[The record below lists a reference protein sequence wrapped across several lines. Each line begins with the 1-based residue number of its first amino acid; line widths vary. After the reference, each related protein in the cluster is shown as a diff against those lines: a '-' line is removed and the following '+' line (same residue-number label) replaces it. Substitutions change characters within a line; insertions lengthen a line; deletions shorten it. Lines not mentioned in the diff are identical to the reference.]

1 MQHRV
6 VRLAAEFLE
15 GSAARS
21 PDKVALVAG
30 ATRLTYGAL
39 ESQANRVG
47 RCLRALG
54 VARGDRVLI
63 QGDNQLDTAAALFG
77 ALKADAVFSVVN
89 PQVKADKLAYILRD
103 SGATALVAEANA
115 APTWIDACQR
125 LAAAGQGPRAVLVLG
140 TQPEAI
146 ARAVAQAREAGLPQ
160 VFPLAEAAAAE
171 SEAPP
176 PRRGIDTDTAA
187 IIYTSGSTG
196 EPKGAML
203 SHRNVEFASWSVTT
217 LLENTPDDVI
227 LGVVPVSFNY
237 GLYQLV
243 MSVRL
248 GARLVLERSFA
259 FPVQVLQ
266 RCAAEGV
273 TGFPGV
279 PTMFATL
286 GTLGE
291 VPVGSLEAIRYVT
304 STAAALLP
312 KHVEAIGRWFPE
324 ARVYAMYGL
333 TECKRVSWLP
343 PADLHRKPGSVGVP
357 IPGTEFWVVDAEG
370 NRLGPD
376 TPGELVVRGSH
387 IMQGYLNKP
396 EITARYLRPG
406 PTPHEVVFY
415 TGDLCR
421 IDPEGYLHFIA
432 RMDEVIKT
440 RGEKVAPREVED
452 ALERIEGVREVAV
465 IGVEDPILGMAVK
478 AFLVMADGYQGRYTA
493 REVQVRVGQMLEN
506 YMVPKVVEF
515 VEALPKT
522 EMGKI
527 MKKGLR

>member
-6 VRLAAEFLE
+6 VRCVAEFLE
-15 GSAARS
+15 GSAARF

-30 ATRLTYGAL
+30 STRLTYAAL

-47 RCLRALG
+47 HCLRALG

-77 ALKADAVFSVVN
+77 TLKADAVFSVVN
-89 PQVKADKLAYILRD
+89 PQVKADKLAYMLRD
-103 SGATALVAEANA
+103 SGAAALVAEANVA
-115 APTWIDACQR
+115 ATWIDACLR
-125 LAAAGQGPRAVLVLG
+125 LAASGLGPRAVLVLG
-140 TQPEAI
+140 TQPEAV
-146 ARAVAQAREAGLPQ
+146 ARAVAQARAAGLVQ
-160 VFPLAEAAAAE
+160 VSALAEAAAAE
-171 SEAPP
+171 SDAVPA
-176 PRRGIDTDTAA
+176 RRGIDTDTAA

-217 LLENTPDDVI
+217 LLENTADDVI

-237 GLYQLV
+237 GLYQLL

-248 GARLVLERSFA
+248 GARLVMERSFA
-259 FPVQVLQ
+259 FPVQILQ

-286 GTLGE
+286 GTLGD
-291 VPVGSLEAIRYVT
+291 VPVGSLASMRYVT

-312 KHVEAIGRWFPE
+312 KHVDAIERWFPE
-324 ARVYAMYGL
+324 AKVYAMYGL

-343 PADLHRKPGSVGVP
+343 PADVRRKPTSVGLP
-357 IPGTEFWVVDAEG
+357 IPGTEFWVVDTEG

-415 TGDLCR
+415 TGDLCS
-421 IDPEGYLHFIA
+421 IDAEGYLHFVA

-465 IGVEDPILGMAVK
+465 IGIDDAILGKAVK
-478 AFLVMADGYQGRYTA
+478 AFLVMADGYVGRYTA
-493 REVQVRVGQMLEN
+493 RDIQMRAGQMLEN

-515 VEALPKT
+515 VDALPKT

-527 MKKGLR
+527 MKKGLA

>member
-15 GSAARS
+15 GSAARF
-21 PDKVALVAG
+21 PEKVALVAG
-30 ATRLTYGAL
+30 PARLTYAGL
-39 ESQANRVG
+39 EARANRVG
-47 RCLRALG
+47 HALRGLG

-77 ALKADAVFSVVN
+77 TLKADAVFSVVN

-103 SGATALVAEANA
+103 SGAAVLVAEANVSA
-115 APTWIDACQR
+115 TWIDACLR
-125 LAAAGQGPRAVLVLG
+125 LAAEGVGPRAVLALG
-140 TQPEAI
+140 TQPEAVV
-146 ARAVAQAREAGLPQ
+146 RAVAQARDAGLPQ
-160 VFPLAEAAAAE
+160 VFSLAEVAEAAPEHA
-171 SEAPP
+171 P
-176 PRRGIDTDTAA
+176 PRRGVDTDTAA

-196 EPKGAML
+196 QPKGAML
-203 SHRNVEFASWSVTT
+203 SHRNMEFASWSVTT

-237 GLYQLV
+237 GLYQLL

-248 GARLVLERSFA
+248 GARLVMERSFA

-291 VPVGSLEAIRYVT
+291 VDVGDLSAMRYVT

-312 KHVEAIGRWFPE
+312 KHIDAIARWFPR
-324 ARVYAMYGL
+324 AKPYAMYGL

-343 PADLHRKPGSVGVP
+343 PADLHRKPGSVGIP

-370 NRLGPD
+370 NRVGPD
-376 TPGELVVRGSH
+376 VEGELVVRGSH
-387 IMQGYLNKP
+387 IMQGYRNLP
-396 EITARYLRPG
+396 EVTARYLRPG
-406 PTPHEVVFY
+406 PTPHEIVFY

-421 IDPEGYLHFIA
+421 IDADGYLYFIA

-440 RGEKVAPREVED
+440 RGEKVAPKEVED
-452 ALERIEGVREVAV
+452 ALERIEGVRETAV
-465 IGVEDPILGMAVK
+465 IGIEDAILGHAVK

-493 REVQVRVGQMLEN
+493 RDIQMRAGQMLEN

-515 VEALPKT
+515 VDALPKT

-527 MKKGLR
+527 VKKGLR